1 MFPPSNA
8 ITPYPEATNITVGN
22 EYYQLSK
29 WLPSGLP
36 NLLQYALPG
45 LHGSAG
51 THMVWGVNLGFNNVT
66 NAVNMAKAI
75 VNAFLSPEV
84 INSGVVLERIEVGR
98 CHRLHY

>member
-1 MFPPSNA
+1 
-8 ITPYPEATNITVGN
+8 
-22 EYYQLSK
+22 
-29 WLPSGLP
+29 
-36 NLLQYALPG
+36 
-45 LHGSAG
+45 
-51 THMVWGVNLGFNNVT
+51 MVWGVNLGFNNVT